1 MAISEQWLS
10 SQVALRSISI
20 VKFAEMLWL
29 LDARG
34 VAYLPALD
42 WLVVSDLHLEKG
54 SYLRS
59 YGNPLPSVD
68 SVATL
73 KRLQHI
79 ISDYNPARVISLGD
93 SFHDKHSMSRMTAE
107 DRNLLCDIINNV
119 PHWDWVEGN
128 HDPDLPEGIPGN
140 PCHEIARNE
149 VVFRHEPEIH
159 DPEPREPESSG
170 TEPHE
175 REPSIKD
182 GVQAKPQAKL
192 QAKSQVIGHYH
203 PKIRKTISR
212 RRFSGKCFVV
222 TEDLFI
228 MPAFGQFTGGL
239 DVDEEVMLSLAS
251 KKSRACYMLYDGTIF
266 KA

>member
-1 MAISEQWLS
+1 VAISEQWLS
-10 SQVALRSISI
+10 AQVALRNISI

-107 DRNLLCDIINNV
+107 DKNLLCDIINSV

-128 HDPDLPEGIPGN
+128 HDPDLPDGIPGN
-140 PCHEIARNE
+140 PCHEIVHSN
-149 VVFRHEPEIH
+149 VVFRHEPEIY
-159 DPEPREPESSG
+159 EPESSE
-170 TEPHE
+170 TESHE
-175 REPSIKD
+175 KELSTKD
-182 GVQAKPQAKL
+182 DVKAKAQI
-192 QAKSQVIGHYH
+192 IGHYH
-203 PKIRKTISR
+203 PKMRKTISR
-212 RRFSGKCFVV
+212 WRFSGKCFVV
-222 TEDLFI
+222 TDDFFI

-239 DVDEEVMLSLAS
+239 DVDEEVMLALAS

>member
-10 SQVALRSISI
+10 SQVALHSISI
-20 VKFAEMLWL
+20 VKFAELLWL

-79 ISDYNPARVISLGD
+79 IHDYNPARVISLGD

-107 DRNLLCDIINNV
+107 DRNLLCDIINSV
-119 PHWDWVEGN
+119 PCWDWVEGN

-140 PCHEIARNE
+140 PCHEIVQNN
-149 VVFRHEPEIH
+149 VVFRHEPEMHGI
-159 DPEPREPESSG
+159 ELSTKG
-170 TEPHE
+170 KVQ
-175 REPSIKD
+175 IK
-182 GVQAKPQAKL
+182 Q
-192 QAKSQVIGHYH
+192 QVIGHYH

-239 DVDEEVMLSLAS
+239 DVDEKVMLALAS

>member
-10 SQVALRSISI
+10 VQVALRSIGI

-73 KRLQHI
+73 KRLQQI
-79 ISDYNPARVISLGD
+79 IRDYNPARVISLGD

-107 DRNLLCDIINNV
+107 DRNRLCDIINSV
-119 PHWDWVEGN
+119 PNWDWVEGN
-128 HDPDLPEGIPGN
+128 HDPDLPKGIPGN
-140 PCHEIARNE
+140 PCHEIVHSN

-159 DPEPREPESSG
+159 EPESHE

-175 REPSIKD
+175 KELSTKD
-182 GVQAKPQAKL
+182 GVQTKPQAKS

-203 PKIRKTISR
+203 PKMRKTISR

-239 DVDEEVMLSLAS
+239 DVDEEVMLALAS
-251 KKSRACYMLYDGTIF
+251 KNKRACYMLYDGTIF

>member
-10 SQVALRSISI
+10 VQVALRSISI

-42 WLVVSDLHLEKG
+42 WLVISDLHLEKG

-73 KRLQHI
+73 KRLQQI
-79 ISDYNPARVISLGD
+79 IRDYNPARVISLGD

-107 DRNLLCDIINNV
+107 DRSLLCDIINSV
-119 PHWDWVEGN
+119 PNWDWVEGN
-128 HDPDLPEGIPGN
+128 HDPDLPKGIPGN
-140 PCHEIARNE
+140 PCHEIVHSN
-149 VVFRHEPEIH
+149 VVFRHEPEICE
-159 DPEPREPESSG
+159 PESREPE
-170 TEPHE
+170 PHE
-175 REPSIKD
+175 KESHEQEPSTK
-182 GVQAKPQAKL
+182 GVGKTKPQAKH
-192 QAKSQVIGHYH
+192 QVIGHYH

-239 DVDEEVMLSLAS
+239 DVDEKVMLALAS
-251 KKSRACYMLYDGTIF
+251 KNKRACYMLYDGTIF

>member
-10 SQVALRSISI
+10 AQVALRNISI

-29 LDARG
+29 LDTRG

-107 DRNLLCDIINNV
+107 DRNLLCDIINSVSN
-119 PHWDWVEGN
+119 WDWVEGN
-128 HDPDLPEGIPGN
+128 HDPDIPEGIPGN
-140 PCHEIARNE
+140 PCHEIVHSK
-149 VVFRHEPEIH
+149 VVFRHEPETH
-159 DPEPREPESSG
+159 Y
-170 TEPHE
+170 TEL
-175 REPSIKD
+175 STK
-182 GVQAKPQAKL
+182 GKVQAKP
-192 QAKSQVIGHYH
+192 QVIGHYH

-239 DVDEEVMLSLAS
+239 DVDDEVMLVLAS
-251 KKSRACYMLYDGTIF
+251 EKSRACYMLYDGTIF
-266 KA
+266 KV

>member
-1 MAISEQWLS
+1 MAINEQWLS
-10 SQVALRSISI
+10 AQVALRSISI
-20 VKFAEMLWL
+20 VKFAKMLWL

-73 KRLQHI
+73 KRLQQI
-79 ISDYNPARVISLGD
+79 IRDYNPARVISLGD

-107 DRNLLCDIINNV
+107 DRNLLCDIINSV
-119 PHWDWVEGN
+119 PKWDWVEGN

-140 PCHEIARNE
+140 PCHEIVHSN
-149 VVFRHEPEIH
+149 VVFRHEPEIYE
-159 DPEPREPESSG
+159 PEPCE

-175 REPSIKD
+175 KESHEKEPSTKD
-182 GVQAKPQAKL
+182 GVQAKPQAKH
-192 QAKSQVIGHYH
+192 QIIGHYH

-239 DVDEEVMLSLAS
+239 DVDEEVMLVLAS

>member
-10 SQVALRSISI
+10 AQVALRSISI
-20 VKFAEMLWL
+20 LKFAELLWL

-79 ISDYNPARVISLGD
+79 IRDYNPARVISLGD
-93 SFHDKHSMSRMTAE
+93 SFHDKHSMSRMAAE
-107 DRNLLCDIINNV
+107 DRNLLCDIINSV
-119 PHWDWVEGN
+119 PDWDWVEGN

-140 PCHEIARNE
+140 PCHEIVQNN
-149 VVFRHEPEIH
+149 VVFRHEPEMH
-159 DPEPREPESSG
+159 G
-170 TEPHE
+170 TEPSTKG
-175 REPSIKD
+175 RVQIK
-182 GVQAKPQAKL
+182 Q
-192 QAKSQVIGHYH
+192 QVIGHYH

-239 DVDEEVMLSLAS
+239 DVDEKVMLALAS

>member
-1 MAISEQWLS
+1 VAISEQWLS
-10 SQVALRSISI
+10 AQVALRSISI
-20 VKFAEMLWL
+20 VKFAELLWL

-79 ISDYNPARVISLGD
+79 IRDYNPARVISLGD

-107 DRNLLCDIINNV
+107 DRKLLCDVINSV
-119 PHWDWVEGN
+119 PDWDWVEGN

-140 PCHEIARNE
+140 PCHEIVQNN
-149 VVFRHEPEIH
+149 VVFRHETEIS
-159 DPEPREPESSG
+159 ESESRE
-170 TEPHE
+170 TEPSAE
-175 REPSIKD
+175 G
-182 GVQAKPQAKL
+182 GVQAKPQAKH
-192 QAKSQVIGHYH
+192 QIIGHYH

-239 DVDEEVMLSLAS
+239 DVQEEVMLSLAS
-251 KKSRACYMLYDGTIF
+251 EKSRACYMLYEGTIF

>member
-10 SQVALRSISI
+10 AQVALRNISI

-29 LDARG
+29 LDTRG

-107 DRNLLCDIINNV
+107 DRNLLCDIINSVSN
-119 PHWDWVEGN
+119 WDWVEGN
-128 HDPDLPEGIPGN
+128 HDPDIPEGIPGN
-140 PCHEIARNE
+140 PCHEIVHSK
-149 VVFRHEPEIH
+149 VVFRHEPETH
-159 DPEPREPESSG
+159 Y
-170 TEPHE
+170 TEL
-175 REPSIKD
+175 STK
-182 GVQAKPQAKL
+182 GKVQAKP
-192 QAKSQVIGHYH
+192 QVIGHYH

-239 DVDEEVMLSLAS
+239 DVDDEFMLALAS
-251 KKSRACYMLYDGTIF
+251 EKSRACYMLYDGTIF
-266 KA
+266 KV